1 MGDGIAKGIGE
12 QLGQLGKQIA
22 TDIAKVP
29 SQIVGLDKSGGTNET
44 VGSGGGSKKQQGKTN
59 QSNMQ
64 RAGGDPNKLA
74 ELERNDAI
82 ERQKQM
88 SKARQMLQQFTQ
100 PQGQAEPSLREKIEM
115 EEMEK
120 RKKEIEEER
129 KKAQSAL
136 PQTSSKRPKGDLY
149 GKKAKQF
156 GGEMGKNVKSQ

>member
-12 QLGQLGKQIA
+12 QLGKLGKQIA

-29 SQIVGLDKSGGTNET
+29 SQITGLDKAGGTNET
-44 VGSGGGSKKQQGKTN
+44 LGSGGGSKKQQGKSK

-74 ELERNDAI
+74 ELERQDAI
-82 ERQKQM
+82 ERQKQIQQ
-88 SKARQMLQQFTQ
+88 ARQMLQQFTQ
-100 PQGQAEPSLREKIEM
+100 PQGQPEQTLRDKLEM

-120 RKKEIEEER
+120 RKKEIQEER

-156 GGEMGKNVKSQ
+156 GGELGKNVKSQ